1 MPKLTSTSPTP
12 TKHTS
17 LYLPERKIAELVDRA
32 EAITGLRTSQSVL
45 VRRGLCLLEA
55 HFDQL
60 EAQLSGGRHTE
71 RTALRDAGSARPA

>member
-1 MPKLTSTSPTP
+1 MPKLTSTSPAP

-32 EAITGLRTSQSVL
+32 EALTGLRTSQSVL

-60 EAQLSGGRHTE
+60 EAQLGGGWHAE
-71 RTALRDAGSARPA
+71 RKALQDAASTR

>member
-1 MPKLTSTSPTP
+1 MPKLTTTSPTP

-17 LYLPERKIAELVDRA
+17 LYFHERKIAELVDRA
-32 EAITGLRTSQSVL
+32 EALTGLRTSQSVL

-60 EAQLSGGRHTE
+60 EAQLGEGRYTE
-71 RTALRDAGSARPA
+71 RAALRDAAAAR